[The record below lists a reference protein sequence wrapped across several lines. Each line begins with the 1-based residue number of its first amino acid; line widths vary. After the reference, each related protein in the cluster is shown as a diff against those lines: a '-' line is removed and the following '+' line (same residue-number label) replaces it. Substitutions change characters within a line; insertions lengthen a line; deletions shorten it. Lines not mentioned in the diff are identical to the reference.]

1 MNTWIAGKDLMK
13 HHYQI
18 KKDFYSELNLED
30 ITDKDYEHYQKVWE
44 EFGLEISVI
53 ITTCIFKVIHDCL
66 HMYLKTVET
75 NVLKYMN
82 LILLI
87 FYLHQDQSLV
97 TAVMKAKFTKAPPKY
112 VHYPDY
118 KNFNEQDFKLELRG
132 KLEDD
137 VVEIVD
143 ANYETFHIVYLNVL
157 KEHDPI
163 KSSDQKQ
170 PSTLCLS

>member
-30 ITDKDYEHYQKVWE
+30 ITDKDYEHYQKSMGRIW
-44 EFGLEISVI
+44 FRKSRLENLVQKISVKI
-53 ITTCIFKVIHDCL
+53 MTCIFIVIHDCL

-97 TAVMKAKFTKAPPKY
+97 TAVMKVKFTKAPPKY
-112 VHYPDY
+112 VHCPDY

-132 KLEDD
+132 KLEVDA
-137 VVEIVD
+137 VD

-163 KSSDQKQ
+163 KQK
-170 PSTLCLS
+170 